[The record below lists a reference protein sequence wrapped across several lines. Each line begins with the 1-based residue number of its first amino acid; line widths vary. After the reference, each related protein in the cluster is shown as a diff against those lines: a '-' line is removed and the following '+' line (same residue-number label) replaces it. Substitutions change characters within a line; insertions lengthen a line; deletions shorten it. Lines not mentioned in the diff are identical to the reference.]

1 MRMLIALCSVL
12 VSFSVTSGAEC
23 PFCSAVKQ
31 TLRQEMESM
40 DAVAIG
46 ELVVDPN
53 RKGNEIDGN
62 APFKLLKVL
71 RGKTV
76 KEGDVVEVAYFGPA
90 KSEKKFLMMGV
101 DPDQLLWS
109 SPVPITKRAEEYL
122 LKVPGLPEDA
132 LERLKFYQSYLEDED
147 SLLARDAYDE
157 FAIAPYD
164 QVKALKPFMNR
175 KQLITWVEDDR
186 LTAERKRLYYTM
198 LGVCGESSDADL
210 LEKRLRSEKPEAR
223 TGLDALVACYLT
235 LKGEAGLP
243 LIEELFLK
251 NTKSTYSDTYS
262 AIMALRFHGTEGGIL
277 DRSKIVKSLHHILAR
292 AELADL
298 VIPDLARWE
307 DWSQIDRMVALF
319 KEADETSSWV
329 RVPVI
334 NYLRSCPLPAAVEK
348 LNELEKID
356 PKAVQRAKTFF
367 PLPQNQP
374 AKSDTSSNVT
384 KPSVLRNS
392 AAVQPLEGTQIAFN
406 GSVSEL
412 GIRFVTP
419 DRMVSPPV
427 ALVPMNRWMLAS
439 VGSMAILTLAIAMW
453 LLLSKSDASQMG
465 LIVLKAQADGKLVE
479 QVSLP
484 EEV

>member
-1 MRMLIALCSVL
+1 
-12 VSFSVTSGAEC
+12 
-23 PFCSAVKQ
+23 
-31 TLRQEMESM
+31 
-40 DAVAIG
+40 
-46 ELVVDPN
+46 
-53 RKGNEIDGN
+53 
-62 APFKLLKVL
+62 
-71 RGKTV
+71 
-76 KEGDVVEVAYFGPA
+76 
-90 KSEKKFLMMGV
+90 MMGV

-175 KQLITWVEDDR
+175 KQLIAWVEDDR

-198 LGVCGESSDADL
+198 LGVCGEAADADL

-319 KEADETSSWV
+319 QGGRRNEQLGACASDQLSS
-329 RVPVI
+329 I
-334 NYLRSCPLPAAVEK
+334 L
-348 LNELEKID
+348 
-356 PKAVQRAKTFF
+356 
-367 PLPQNQP
+367 
-374 AKSDTSSNVT
+374 
-384 KPSVLRNS
+384 
-392 AAVQPLEGTQIAFN
+392 
-406 GSVSEL
+406 
-412 GIRFVTP
+412 
-419 DRMVSPPV
+419 PV
-427 ALVPMNRWMLAS
+427 ACS
-439 VGSMAILTLAIAMW
+439 G
-453 LLLSKSDASQMG
+453 
-465 LIVLKAQADGKLVE
+465 
-479 QVSLP
+479 
-484 EEV
+484 